1 MGGIVGHD
9 AESERPTIEEQLRN
23 ISRRVTLTHTMLE
36 ALTRAVID
44 IQRDVALLI
53 HRADRRNP
61 RNTAREKRP

>member
-1 MGGIVGHD
+1 MGGTSSHD
-9 AESERPTIEEQLRN
+9 AESERPTIEEQLRS
-23 ISRRVTLTHTMLE
+23 ISRRVVLNHTMLE

-61 RNTAREKRP
+61 RGSTREKRL